1 MSITN
6 DSGLVS
12 SGQRKLEDANLSNDF
27 LFYKTMI
34 DPATCKA
41 VIEEILEISID
52 SIETINYQKALE
64 VGLDSHGVRFDV
76 VATDSQGQIYN
87 IEMQN
92 SVEGDLGLRSRY
104 YQGMLDIDSL
114 ERGSF
119 YSSLPQT
126 FIIFFCSFDPFGRGL
141 AKYTFSNLCEESID
155 GSVVFDSP
163 ENGDLGL
170 LRLDDRTKKIFLNTK
185 ASIVNV
191 SDELAALLKYIDNST
206 DLVASRGHLVQF
218 VHQRVLE
225 VKSNK
230 KWKVEFMTLDEIKE
244 REYKLG
250 LAEGREEGLAEGRE
264 EGRED
269 TMKNVILNLQSSG
282 MSEEK
287 ISELLKIGIEEV
299 LKFTEDNLH

>member
-1 MSITN
+1 M
-6 DSGLVS
+6 
-12 SGQRKLEDANLSNDF
+12 
-27 LFYKTMI
+27 
-34 DPATCKA
+34 
-41 VIEEILEISID
+41 
-52 SIETINYQKALE
+52 
-64 VGLDSHGVRFDV
+64 
-76 VATDSQGQIYN
+76 
-87 IEMQN
+87 
-92 SVEGDLGLRSRY
+92 
-104 YQGMLDIDSL
+104 
-114 ERGSF
+114 
-119 YSSLPQT
+119 
-126 FIIFFCSFDPFGRGL
+126 
-141 AKYTFSNLCEESID
+141 CEESID
-155 GSVVFDSP
+155 RSIIFDSP

-250 LAEGREEGLAEGRE
+250 LAEGRE
-264 EGRED
+264 D